1 MSRIS
6 SSSFAVNNSLEQ
18 KVEVT
23 NASLNVSDSG
33 ANLSLGLISSDT
45 ASIVTNTANIP
56 ANGQNTMTNSL
67 PVVIASDQTEVKNN
81 ITQIGGSSFSLGQ
94 QSFANSLPVVLPASQ
109 TLKNNLV
116 SIGGSNLNLGQ
127 TTKSASLPVTL
138 ASDQGALTVTLSDSN
153 SGSEGNLDNA
163 QAKVSGDFSSEVDV
177 GSGNNLQISG
187 VTTDTS
193 ANPIEIW
200 IAHSS
205 GGTKYKYGFDI
216 YPDSNGYFSE
226 KISHTAINYLS
237 LKYSVAA
244 TVTATVLFN

>member
-23 NASLNVSDSG
+23 NASLNVSDIG
-33 ANLSLGLISSDT
+33 ANLSLGLINSGT

-56 ANGQNTMTNSL
+56 AIGQSTRANSLPVALPTDQTVNNNIAQIGGQNIQMGQQVRGDSI
-67 PVVIASDQTEVKNN
+67 PVVIASN
-81 ITQIGGSSFSLGQ
+81 Q
-94 QSFANSLPVVLPASQ
+94 Q
-109 TLKNNLV
+109 
-116 SIGGSNLNLGQ
+116 
-127 TTKSASLPVTL
+127 
-138 ASDQGALTVTLSDSN
+138 ALTVTLSDSN

-163 QAKVSGDFSSEVDV
+163 HSKLSGDFSSEVDV
-177 GSGNNLQISG
+177 SSGNNLQISG
-187 VTTDTS
+187 ITSDTS
-193 ANPIEIW
+193 GNPIEIW

-226 KISHTAINYLS
+226 KISQTAINHFS
-237 LKYSVAA
+237 LKYSVAS